1 MEARSHRTSAAVA
14 IGLAALCTL
23 CSVVGLAFEFLS
35 RSAPV
40 PVDFGSRAST
50 TATAV
55 VFMVMP
61 VVGALI
67 ATRQPGN
74 PIGWLFIAIGATM
87 AIWVMADGAAV
98 YSLLT
103 NPAAF
108 GGGAW
113 LAWLASWVWAVGW
126 ALTGVAFLLF
136 PTGRL
141 LSPGWRWVI
150 VLLAVGAAVGVALT
164 AFNVGPFENYKF
176 VDNPAG
182 VWHTGL
188 TPFGIKVASIL
199 ALVVGGIPAVAS
211 LFVRQRRADVDE
223 RHQIKWVTWAACVAV
238 MVIAAFLVLR
248 ALGGRVEWI
257 ESTVLMVGVLI
268 PISAGIAVLKYRLY
282 GIDVVINKTL
292 VFGVLATFVT
302 LVYIAVVVGI
312 GALVG
317 APHQPTP
324 GLSIVATAL
333 VAVAF
338 EPLRVRTQR
347 LANRVVYG
355 DRATPYETLA
365 ALSASMASAVAPD
378 DMLPGLARVIGEGLL
393 ARRTTVW
400 IELDGR
406 LQRRA
411 EWPERAGDIGDGVS
425 SLPLDH
431 TGESFFPV
439 SDRNELLGAV
449 SVETAPGDHLDP
461 SRSKLVVDLSRQ
473 AGLVLRNVRLI
484 AELRSSRHRIV
495 AAGDA
500 ERRRLERDLH
510 DGAQQ
515 QLVALAIKLG
525 LAERLVDADPEKARE
540 MLVELRTDA
549 GDALETLRD
558 LARGIYPPLL
568 ADGGVIRAL
577 EAQVAKSPLPVTLH
591 ADGVGRYPQDV
602 EVALYFCCLEALQN
616 VGKYAHATQV
626 RIELDAKGRELRFAV
641 IDDGDGFDLRHA
653 QGSGLRNMAD
663 RLAALDGKLTV
674 TSAPGAGTT
683 IAGRLPA
690 SPVIDLNA
698 PADEIVKPAV

>member
-1 MEARSHRTSAAVA
+1 MA
-14 IGLAALCTL
+14 
-23 CSVVGLAFEFLS
+23 
-35 RSAPV
+35 
-40 PVDFGSRAST
+40 
-50 TATAV
+50 
-55 VFMVMP
+55 MP
-61 VVGALI
+61 IVGALI
-67 ATRQPGN
+67 AARQPSN

-87 AIWVMADGAAV
+87 AIWVLADGAAI

-103 NPAAF
+103 NPDAF
-108 GGGAW
+108 AGGAW
-113 LAWLASWVWAVGW
+113 MAWLASWIWAVGW

-141 LSPGWRWVI
+141 VSRGWRWVV
-150 VLLAVGAAVGVALT
+150 VLLAVGTAVGIALT

-188 TPFGIKVASIL
+188 TPFGIKVVSIV
-199 ALVVGGIPAVAS
+199 ALVLGGIPAAAS
-211 LFVRQRRADVDE
+211 LFVRLGRADAEE
-223 RHQIKWVTWAACVAV
+223 RHQIKWVTWAASVVV

-248 ALGGRVEWI
+248 TLGGRVEWL
-257 ESTVLMVGVLI
+257 ESTVLTVGVLI

-302 LVYIAVVVGI
+302 VVYIAVVVGI
-312 GALVG
+312 GALIG
-317 APHQPTP
+317 APHEPTP

-347 LANRVVYG
+347 LANRFVYG

-378 DMLPGLARVIGEGLL
+378 DMVPRLAGVIGEGLL
-393 ARRTTVW
+393 ARRATVW

-411 EWPERAGDIGDGVS
+411 EWPEPSGEVDDGMS

-431 TGESFFPV
+431 SGESFFPV
-439 SDRNELLGAV
+439 RDRNELLGAV
-449 SVETAPGDHLDP
+449 SVEMAPGDHLDP

-495 AAGDA
+495 AAGA
-500 ERRRLERDLH
+500 PRRRRLERDLH

-540 MLVELRTDA
+540 LIVELRAEA

-568 ADGGVIRAL
+568 ADGGITPAL

-591 ADGVGRYPQDV
+591 AEGLGRYSQDV

-616 VGKYAHATQV
+616 VGKYAQASHV
-626 RIELDAKGRELRFAV
+626 RIELEAEGDELRFAV
-641 IDDGDGFDLRHA
+641 IDDGAGFDLREA
-653 QGSGLRNMAD
+653 KGSGLRNMSD
-663 RLAALDGKLTV
+663 RLAALDGELNI
-674 TSAPGAGTT
+674 TSTPGSGTT

-690 SPVIDLNA
+690 SPVIDLDALGSEPTNPTSGPRSALPPHA
-698 PADEIVKPAV
+698 PVGSTD